1 MVSRIHIRL
10 IRFFY
15 LLVFT
20 FLIASCAT
28 TNEKKDEKYYAK
40 QEQQQ
45 AKQEQKD
52 YEARLKQHKEIQSKE
67 TLKMMRD
74 SKREAR
80 KLNKH
85 KKT

>member
-1 MVSRIHIRL
+1 MVARIHIRF
-10 IRFFY
+10 IRFLY
-15 LLVFT
+15 LLIFT
-20 FLIASCAT
+20 FFIASCAT

-40 QEQQQ
+40 QEEKQ

-52 YEARLKQHKEIQSKE
+52 YEAKLKKHEEIQSKE